1 MKIKNIILNGKLQS
15 IHIYYYSE
23 SEKELLLNKFD
34 GFIYKLYEYKRGN
47 IMSLRMSNVTDK
59 YRNYYVLKIN
69 EKEKDINKSRT
80 MEKDLYNSVIELA
93 KQKGID
99 RKWSNPEFKK
109 MYCDKMVPN
118 KKYTSHS
125 LLVKCISNQIIKEEK
140 KNIWKGSL
148 YEDISK
154 LESNNV
160 GIVGE
165 TYLQELCDNSSIL
178 CEINGINTKQKG
190 GGSGDGFIKS
200 IDNTIEVKTA
210 RLGNGESTSF
220 QHELGEYPWKA
231 RYMCFIDICPNC
243 VYITIFNNFDEE
255 FYKKSG
261 KDKSFKCLPY
271 FPTKTITQ
279 RKGGF
284 NFKLD
289 TTPTINEKN
298 VKNGL
303 SIKITDNCDCNF
315 KYYINSIIQ

>member
-1 MKIKNIILNGKLQS
+1 MKIKNILIEGIFKF
-15 IHIYYYSE
+15 IHIYYSYE
-23 SEKELLLNKFD
+23 ENEEILNKFE
-34 GFIYKLYEYKRGN
+34 GFIIIKYNHKRRGN
-47 IMSLRMSNVTDK
+47 IMSLRMSNENDDC
-59 YRNYYVLKIN
+59 RNYYVLLIYK
-69 EKEKDINKSRT
+69 KEKDINKARNI
-80 MEKDLYNSVIELA
+80 EKDLYNSVIELA

-140 KNIWKGSL
+140 KNIWEGSL

-210 RLGNGESTSF
+210 RLGNGGSTSF

-255 FYKKSG
+255 FYKESG

-298 VKNGL
+298 VKNGQ